1 MVESLYIHIPFCHS
15 ICSYCD
21 FCRVKYN
28 PRLAERYL
36 NELYEELK
44 EKCSGSNFKTIY
56 IGGGT
61 PSALSMELLADLLD
75 HVYNYSDG
83 CEEFTI
89 EANPESLDQKK
100 IELFKKMGVN
110 RISLGVQAVQKRLL
124 TLTNRKHTVDQIKE
138 CISWIHEA
146 GIVHISVD
154 LIYSLPTQ
162 TKEEWLETLNEVLK
176 WDIDHISLYSLTI
189 EENSEFA
196 RKGYQPLDEET
207 EADMYEMACSILKEK
222 GYFHYE
228 ISNFAKENGQSMHN
242 KAYWHYDDYIGV
254 GMGASGKVQDL
265 RYDNTTVFPTYFDHK
280 WCQEEIHLSKQ
291 DQMFEMIMM
300 GLRLK
305 EGIRKELFYQRYK
318 EDLSKLYR
326 NAIDLNVEKGWLIE
340 TEDRIFPTDAGL
352 ACLNDVLM
360 EFMD

>member
-28 PRLAERYL
+28 ESLAKKYLEALYAEL
-36 NELYEELK
+36 NE
-44 EKCSGSNFKTIY
+44 KCQSSNFKTIY

-61 PSALSMELLADLLD
+61 PSALSFELLEDLLS
-75 HVYNYSDG
+75 HLVRYSSG

-89 EANPESLDQKK
+89 EANPESLDPEK
-100 IELFKKMGVN
+100 IELFRKYSVT
-110 RISLGVQAVQKRLL
+110 RVSLGVQAVQKRLL
-124 TLTNRKHTVDQIKE
+124 TLINRKHTVEQIKQSIE
-138 CISWIHEA
+138 NLHKA
-146 GIVHISVD
+146 GINHISVD

-162 TKEEWLETLNEVLK
+162 TIKEWKETLDEVLK

-196 RKGYQPLDEET
+196 RKGILPLDEET
-207 EADMYEMACSILKEK
+207 EADMYEMACRILKEN
-222 GYFHYE
+222 GFDHYE
-228 ISNFAKENGQSMHN
+228 ISNFAKENGQSKHN
-242 KAYWHYDDYIGV
+242 KAYWHYDDYIGI
-254 GMGASGKVQDL
+254 GMGASGKIQNL
-265 RYDNTTVFPTYFDHK
+265 RYDNTAVFPNYFNHQ
-280 WCQEEIHLSKQ
+280 WCQEEIYLSKK

-305 EGIRKELFYQRYK
+305 EGINKKLFEKRVH
-318 EDLSKLYR
+318 EDLSKIYR
-326 NAIDLNVEKGWLIE
+326 KAIDCNIKKGWLEE
-340 TEDRIFPTDAGL
+340 TEDWIFPTEEGM
-352 ACLNDVLM
+352 ACLNEVLL